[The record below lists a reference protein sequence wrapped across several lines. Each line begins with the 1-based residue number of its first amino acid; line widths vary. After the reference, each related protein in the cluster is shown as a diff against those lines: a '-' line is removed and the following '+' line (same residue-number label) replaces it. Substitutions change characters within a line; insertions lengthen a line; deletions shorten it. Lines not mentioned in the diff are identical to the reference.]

1 MERGSRDHMLTSD
14 WSAGVTATRTVRG
27 ERMSG
32 TVLPTLVNMGLVNKS
47 MVNMVLINMGLVIRS
62 MVNMSMVNMGLVNKS
77 MVNMVMVNSGQMCGD
92 IMGQLPA
99 QVTIS
104 RLQAGG
110 QRPEEVSQLLL
121 EMVT

>member
-1 MERGSRDHMLTSD
+1 
-14 WSAGVTATRTVRG
+14 
-27 ERMSG
+27 MSG